1 MAKETFRYKVTLRYV
16 MENNDEIIIDSNQ
29 ISYVAVDKDF
39 DNKNMPVIAIVASI
53 EKDVLDDMIRH
64 VNDNILTLGIY
75 RYDVN
80 NQTDNITKK
89 CIHDRFIYILP
100 DDISK
105 TAVID
110 YPNGEGKE
118 GLYKDVTL
126 WLLPQDAVNNN
137 KQTINGVFKNATMNT
152 MILNSTNYLG
162 KMLLEPIK
170 YDNKYDQVIIPP
182 QNSISEYISFL
193 NNDLS
198 VFYDTPYR
206 FFIDFDMTYIV
217 SSSGHV
223 VRSKN
228 ESIFTFDIQISSII
242 PQEEDDTGMYIDKRN
257 NKNVIYVNSA
267 NVNYTRNN
275 ITNKMVNSITTI
287 DSSGNVYRRDV
298 ESNNTKVTKKL
309 STIINLSNTDNNAV
323 NNIVSSISMNNVCVS
338 IVKNDLDANVFT
350 MNKAYIITDNTHPE
364 FNGRYLISSVKQMYT
379 KQTEQF
385 VMATVLNLKKI

>member
-39 DNKNMPVIAIVASI
+39 DNNNMPVIAIVASI

-223 VRSKN
+223 VKSKN

-242 PQEEDDTGMYIDKRN
+242 PQEEDDTGMYIDTRN

-323 NNIVSSISMNNVCVS
+323 NNIVSSLSMNNVGVS

-350 MNKAYIITDNTHPE
+350 MNKEYIITDNTHPE

>member
-39 DNKNMPVIAIVASI
+39 DNNNMPVIAIVASI

-162 KMLLEPIK
+162 TMLLEPTK
-170 YDNKYDQVIIPP
+170 YDNKHDQVIIPP

-206 FFIDFDMTYIV
+206 FFIDFDMV
-217 SSSGHV
+217 SVLVSMSNK
-223 VRSKN
+223 SLAI
-228 ESIFTFDIQISSII
+228 ESITS
-242 PQEEDDTGMYIDKRN
+242 
-257 NKNVIYVNSA
+257 
-267 NVNYTRNN
+267 
-275 ITNKMVNSITTI
+275 
-287 DSSGNVYRRDV
+287 
-298 ESNNTKVTKKL
+298 L
-309 STIINLSNTDNNAV
+309 
-323 NNIVSSISMNNVCVS
+323 
-338 IVKNDLDANVFT
+338 
-350 MNKAYIITDNTHPE
+350 
-364 FNGRYLISSVKQMYT
+364 
-379 KQTEQF
+379 
-385 VMATVLNLKKI
+385 VLNEVFRKSKE

>member
-39 DNKNMPVIAIVASI
+39 DNNNMPVIAIVASI

-350 MNKAYIITDNTHPE
+350 MNKEYIITDNTHPE

-385 VMATVLNLKKI
+385 VMATILNLKKI

>member
-39 DNKNMPVIAIVASI
+39 DNNNMPVIAIVASI

-350 MNKAYIITDNTHPE
+350 MNKEYIITDNTHPE

>member
-39 DNKNMPVIAIVASI
+39 DNNNMPVIAIVASI

-223 VRSKN
+223 VKSKN

-287 DSSGNVYRRDV
+287 DSSGNVYKKDV

-323 NNIVSSISMNNVCVS
+323 NNIVSSLSMNNVGVS

-350 MNKAYIITDNTHPE
+350 MNKEYIITDNTHPE

-385 VMATVLNLKKI
+385 VMATILNLKKI

>member
-39 DNKNMPVIAIVASI
+39 DNNNMPVIAIVASI

-242 PQEEDDTGMYIDKRN
+242 PQEEDDTGMYIDTRN

-323 NNIVSSISMNNVCVS
+323 NNIVSSLSMNNVGVS

-350 MNKAYIITDNTHPE
+350 MNKEYIITDNTHPE

>member
-39 DNKNMPVIAIVASI
+39 DNNNMPVIAIVASI

-80 NQTDNITKK
+80 NQADNITKK

-223 VRSKN
+223 VKSKN

-323 NNIVSSISMNNVCVS
+323 NNIVSSLSMNNVGVS

-350 MNKAYIITDNTHPE
+350 MNKEYIITDNTHPE

-385 VMATVLNLKKI
+385 VMATILNLKEI

>member
-39 DNKNMPVIAIVASI
+39 DNNNMPVIAIVASI

-223 VRSKN
+223 VKSKN

-350 MNKAYIITDNTHPE
+350 MNKEYIITDNTHPE

>member
-39 DNKNMPVIAIVASI
+39 DNNNMPVIAIVASI
-53 EKDVLDDMIRH
+53 EKDVLDDMITH

-223 VRSKN
+223 VKSKN

-287 DSSGNVYRRDV
+287 DSSGNVYKKDV

-350 MNKAYIITDNTHPE
+350 MNKEYIITDNTHPE

>member
-29 ISYVAVDKDF
+29 ISYIAVDKDF
-39 DNKNMPVIAIVASI
+39 DNNNMPVIAIVASI

-223 VRSKN
+223 VKSKN

-350 MNKAYIITDNTHPE
+350 MNKEYIITDNTHPE

>member
-39 DNKNMPVIAIVASI
+39 DNNNMPVIAIVVSI

-223 VRSKN
+223 VKSKN

-287 DSSGNVYRRDV
+287 DSSGNVYKKDV

-323 NNIVSSISMNNVCVS
+323 NNIVSSLSMNNVGVS

-350 MNKAYIITDNTHPE
+350 MNKEYIITDNTHPE

>member
-39 DNKNMPVIAIVASI
+39 DNNNMPVIAIVASI

-80 NQTDNITKK
+80 NQADNITKK

-350 MNKAYIITDNTHPE
+350 MNKEYIITDNTHPE

>member
-39 DNKNMPVIAIVASI
+39 DNNNMPVIAIVASI

-223 VRSKN
+223 VKSKN

-287 DSSGNVYRRDV
+287 DSSGNVYKKDV

-323 NNIVSSISMNNVCVS
+323 NNIVSSLSMNNVGVS

-350 MNKAYIITDNTHPE
+350 MNKEYIITDNTHPE

>member
-39 DNKNMPVIAIVASI
+39 DNNNMPVIAIVASI

-350 MNKAYIITDNTHPE
+350 MNKEYIITDSTHPE

>member
-39 DNKNMPVIAIVASI
+39 DNNNMPVIAIVASI

-223 VRSKN
+223 VKSKN

-323 NNIVSSISMNNVCVS
+323 NNIVSSLSMNNVGVS

-350 MNKAYIITDNTHPE
+350 MNKEYIITDNTHPE

>member
-39 DNKNMPVIAIVASI
+39 DNNNMPVIAIVASI

-75 RYDVN
+75 RYDIN

-223 VRSKN
+223 VKSKN

-287 DSSGNVYRRDV
+287 DSSGNVYKKDV

-323 NNIVSSISMNNVCVS
+323 NNIVSSLSMNNVGVS

-350 MNKAYIITDNTHPE
+350 MNKEYIITDNTHPE

>member
-39 DNKNMPVIAIVASI
+39 DNNNMPVIAIVASI

-80 NQTDNITKK
+80 NQADNITKK

-223 VRSKN
+223 VKSKN

-287 DSSGNVYRRDV
+287 DSSGNVYKKDV

-323 NNIVSSISMNNVCVS
+323 NNIVSSLSMNNVGVS

-350 MNKAYIITDNTHPE
+350 MNKEYIITDNTHPE

>member
-39 DNKNMPVIAIVASI
+39 DNNNMPVIAIVASI

-170 YDNKYDQVIIPP
+170 YDNKYDQIIIPP

-223 VRSKN
+223 VKSKN

-287 DSSGNVYRRDV
+287 DSSGNVYKKDV

-323 NNIVSSISMNNVCVS
+323 NNIVSSLSMNNVGVS

-350 MNKAYIITDNTHPE
+350 MNKEYIITDNTHPE

>member
-39 DNKNMPVIAIVASI
+39 DNNNMPVIAIVASI

-80 NQTDNITKK
+80 NQADNITKK

-242 PQEEDDTGMYIDKRN
+242 PQEEDDTGMYLDKRN
-257 NKNVIYVNSA
+257 NKNVIYVNTE
-267 NVNYTRNN
+267 NVNYNRRN

-350 MNKAYIITDNTHPE
+350 MNKEYIITDNTHPE

>member
-39 DNKNMPVIAIVASI
+39 DNNNMPVIAIVASI

-217 SSSGHV
+217 SSSGYV
-223 VRSKN
+223 VKSKN

-287 DSSGNVYRRDV
+287 DSSGNVYKKDV

-323 NNIVSSISMNNVCVS
+323 NNIVSSLSMNNVGVS

-350 MNKAYIITDNTHPE
+350 MNKEYIITDNTHPE

>member
-39 DNKNMPVIAIVASI
+39 DNNNMPVIAIVASI

-137 KQTINGVFKNATMNT
+137 KQPINGIFKNATMNT

-223 VRSKN
+223 VKSKN

-287 DSSGNVYRRDV
+287 DSSGNVYKKDV

-323 NNIVSSISMNNVCVS
+323 NNIVSSLSMNNVGVS

-350 MNKAYIITDNTHPE
+350 MNKEYIITDNTHPE

-385 VMATVLNLKKI
+385 VMATILNLKKI

>member
-39 DNKNMPVIAIVASI
+39 DNNNMPVIAIVASI

-217 SSSGHV
+217 SSSGRV

-287 DSSGNVYRRDV
+287 DSSGNVYKKDV

-323 NNIVSSISMNNVCVS
+323 NNIVSSLSMNNVGVS

-350 MNKAYIITDNTHPE
+350 MNKEYIITDNTHPE

>member
-39 DNKNMPVIAIVASI
+39 DNNNMPVIAIVASI

-287 DSSGNVYRRDV
+287 DSSGNVYKKDV

-323 NNIVSSISMNNVCVS
+323 NNIVSSLSMNNVGVS

-350 MNKAYIITDNTHPE
+350 MNKEYIITDNTHPE

>member
-39 DNKNMPVIAIVASI
+39 DNNNMPVIAIVASI

-323 NNIVSSISMNNVCVS
+323 NNIVSSLSMNNVGVS

-350 MNKAYIITDNTHPE
+350 MNKEYIITDNTHPE

-385 VMATVLNLKKI
+385 VMATILNLKKI

>member
-242 PQEEDDTGMYIDKRN
+242 PQEEDDTGMYIDTRN

>member
-39 DNKNMPVIAIVASI
+39 DNNNMPVIAIVASI

-242 PQEEDDTGMYIDKRN
+242 PQEEDDTGMYIDTRN

-323 NNIVSSISMNNVCVS
+323 NNIVSSLSMNNVGVS

-350 MNKAYIITDNTHPE
+350 MNKEYIITDNTHPE

-385 VMATVLNLKKI
+385 VMATILNLKKI